1 MYTSLSD
8 FFKDIKDSGVDWLK
22 SQLKMSAITFVLLI
36 VGLFVIDQK
45 IVPIAW
51 AALIP
56 FIALAITI
64 VDFIPTIGIST
75 CMLPWAVI
83 DALFVKPDGTKAGLA
98 IFILYVI
105 FMLIKQILEPFV
117 RGKSLGISPIEEVV
131 SAVAGYFVF
140 SLFGISAVGFVAGP
154 LLYIITKKVYT
165 KFNPDGFFSMYHE
178 PSYLK
183 RDKNNED
190 GEVIDIS
197 DDVVD
202 VDEIKDVDDKDSHNS

>member
-1 MYTSLSD
+1 MYRSLSD
-8 FFKDIKDSGVDWLK
+8 FFKDVKDSGIDWFK
-22 SQLKMSAITFVLLI
+22 SQIKMSAITFVLLL

-56 FIALAITI
+56 LIALVITI

-75 CMLPWAVI
+75 CMLPWALI
-83 DALFVKPDGTKAGLA
+83 DALFVKPDGTKAGLS
-98 IFILYVI
+98 IFVLYVI
-105 FMLIKQILEPFV
+105 IMVIKQILEPFV

-131 SAVAGYFVF
+131 SAVAGYFI
-140 SLFGISAVGFVAGP
+140 FGIFGVSPIGFVAGP
-154 LLYIITKKVYT
+154 VLYIIAKKVYT

-178 PSYLK
+178 PSYFK
-183 RDKNNED
+183 QDKGSDD

-202 VDEIKDVDDKDSHNS
+202 VDDDDIRNS

>member
-8 FFKDIKDSGVDWLK
+8 FFKDIKDSGADWLK
-22 SQLKMSAITFVLLI
+22 SQIKMSAITFVLLI

-56 FIALAITI
+56 LIALVITI

-75 CMLPWAVI
+75 CMLPWALV
-83 DALFVKPDGTKAGLA
+83 DALFVKPDGTKAGLS
-98 IFILYVI
+98 IFTLYVI
-105 FMLIKQILEPFV
+105 IMIIKQIFEPFV

-140 SLFGISAVGFVAGP
+140 TIFGIGPVGFVAGP
-154 LLYIITKKVYT
+154 VLYIISKKVYT
-165 KFNPDGFFSMYHE
+165 KFNPDGFFSMYRE
-178 PSYLK
+178 PQYFK
-183 RDKNNED
+183 HDKNNDSD
-190 GEVIDIS
+190 GDVIDIS
-197 DDVVD
+197 DDV
-202 VDEIKDVDDKDSHNS
+202 IDVDDNDKNN